1 MDTGDGMTVKKKTTE
16 TIYFSILM
24 IFIGGMMDGYSY
36 VVRGGVFANGQTGN
50 FIKLG
55 LGVVNGDRTLVVKS
69 FVPIVGFWLGIFAAE
84 HLFHVILK
92 EPDHE
97 IRDVRWKRYILWGE
111 ALLLLGVGFIPDS
124 TINLIPNS
132 LISFTAA
139 LQYCCFRK
147 LGPDATY
154 SSVFASGNMR
164 SCAENYYMGLVLKR
178 PEKLKLAKQYTCL
191 LLSFLLGAVFAAV
204 LARYLGEETIWVTCV
219 LLVIASYVVSSGK

>member
-1 MDTGDGMTVKKKTTE
+1 MTVKKNVAE
-16 TIYFSILM
+16 TIYFSVLM

-50 FIKLG
+50 FI
-55 LGVVNGDRTLVVKS
+55 
-69 FVPIVGFWLGIFAAE
+69 VPIIGFWLGIFAAE

-92 EPDHE
+92 EPDRE
-97 IRDVRWKRYILWGE
+97 IRDVRWKRYILWAE
-111 ALLLLGVGFIPDS
+111 TVLLLVVGLIPDS
-124 TINLIPNS
+124 TINLVPNS

-147 LGPDATY
+147 LDDKATY

-178 PEKLKLAKQYTCL
+178 PENLKRAKQYTMIL
-191 LLSFLLGAVFAAV
+191 LGFLFGAVFAAI
-204 LARYLGEETIWVTCV
+204 LARYIGERTIWVTCA
-219 LLVIASYVVSSGK
+219 LLLAASAIVSERN

>member
-1 MDTGDGMTVKKKTTE
+1 MTVKKKAAE
-16 TIYFSILM
+16 TIYFSVLM

-55 LGVVNGDRTLVVKS
+55 LGVVNLDKTLFIKS
-69 FVPIVGFWLGIFAAE
+69 IVPIIGFWLGIFAAE

-92 EPDHE
+92 EPDRE
-97 IRDVRWKRYILWGE
+97 IRDVRWKRYILWAE
-111 ALLLLGVGFIPDS
+111 TVLLLIVGLIPGT
-124 TINLIPNS
+124 TINLVPNS

-147 LGPDATY
+147 LDDKATY

-178 PEKLKLAKQYTCL
+178 PENLKRAKQYTMIL
-191 LLSFLLGAVFAAV
+191 LGFLFGAVFAAI
-204 LARYLGEETIWVTCV
+204 LARYIGEKTIWITCAF
-219 LLVIASYVVSSGK
+219 LLAASAVVNDRN